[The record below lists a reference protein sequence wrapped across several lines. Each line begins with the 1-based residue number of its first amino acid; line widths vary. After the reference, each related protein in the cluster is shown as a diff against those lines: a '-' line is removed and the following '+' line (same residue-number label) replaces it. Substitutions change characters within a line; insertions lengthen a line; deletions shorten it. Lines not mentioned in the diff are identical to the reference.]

1 MVHRINCSRF
11 VGPEVD
17 IVHVAVT
24 IDGQPTSSDTPVTFV
39 RVRDKDTVT
48 GKPTGPLRAG
58 ILVAG
63 EPQYDVELLSDG
75 VPVAAVGPRSAET
88 EHIYDRVSEVDAE
101 EARAARTWAR
111 EHHRPV
117 AD

>member
-1 MVHRINCSRF
+1 M
-11 VGPEVD
+11 
-17 IVHVAVT
+17 HVTVT

-75 VPVAAVGPRSAET
+75 VPVAAVGPRSAR
-88 EHIYDRVSEVDAE
+88 DRTHLRPGVRGRRRRGAGGPDMGT
-101 EARAARTWAR
+101 RAPPAGGGLIVGLI
-111 EHHRPV
+111 RPCYR
-117 AD
+117 